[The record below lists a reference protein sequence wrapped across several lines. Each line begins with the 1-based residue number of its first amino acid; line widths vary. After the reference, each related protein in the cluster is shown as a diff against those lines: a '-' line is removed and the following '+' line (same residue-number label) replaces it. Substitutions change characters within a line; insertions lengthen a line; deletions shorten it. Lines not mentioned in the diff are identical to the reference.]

1 MNRETLKNQL
11 LSNIDAIV
19 DIIESGNTAEIKK
32 NKDGV
37 LILEVFRKK
46 IKNSID

>member
-1 MNRETLKNQL
+1 MNRETLKKQL
-11 LSNIDAIV
+11 LLNIDEIV
-19 DIIESGNTAEIKK
+19 NIIESGNTAEIKK

-46 IKNSID
+46 IKNTLD